1 MYNEI
6 VDKVAEELSILFPP
20 EQGYYIY
27 TEAANQDL
35 LSPCFYTGF
44 LETSE
49 KNTTVAGYYRSSSLS
64 IRYYPGENEQ
74 PSREIYRVLD
84 ILMNQKWTITLDHG
98 FQLNGTGKNGRIE
111 EGNGSRF
118 LSFFVQFNTF
128 GIREKSMEE
137 AMEGIEIR

>member
-6 VDKVAEELSILFPP
+6 VDKVAEQLSILFPP

-27 TEAANQDL
+27 TEAAAQEL
-35 LSPCFYTGF
+35 SSPCFYTGF

-49 KNTTVAGYYRSSSLS
+49 KNTTLAGFYRSSFLY
-64 IRYYPGENEQ
+64 IRYFPGGSEQ

-84 ILMNQKWTITLDHG
+84 ILMEQRWIITLDHG
-98 FQLNGTGKNGRIE
+98 FRLNGTGKNGRIE
-111 EGNGSRF
+111 EANGGRF
-118 LSFFVQFNTF
+118 LSFSLQFSTF
-128 GIREKSMEE
+128 GIREKSEEE

>member
-1 MYNEI
+1 MYNDI
-6 VDKVAEELSILFPP
+6 MDKVAEELSILFPL

-27 TEAANQDL
+27 TEAAGQERS
-35 LSPCFYTGF
+35 SPCFYIVF

-49 KNTTVAGYYRSSSLS
+49 KNTTVAGFYRSSSLS

-98 FQLNGTGKNGRIE
+98 FQLNGTGKNGRIDE
-111 EGNGSRF
+111 ENGGRF
-118 LSFFVQFNTF
+118 LSFFVQFNAF